1 MTRFN
6 TSSVWFLPHGR
17 FHATA
22 MSTHAIPVDFFCK
35 KSQVSG
41 VAERSKPSKFSHH
54 TQHKPSTYNN
64 N

>member
-22 MSTHAIPVDFFCK
+22 MTTHAIPVVFCK
-35 KSQVSG
+35 ISG
-41 VAERSKPSKFSHH
+41 ERCG
-54 TQHKPSTYNN
+54 
-64 N
+64 